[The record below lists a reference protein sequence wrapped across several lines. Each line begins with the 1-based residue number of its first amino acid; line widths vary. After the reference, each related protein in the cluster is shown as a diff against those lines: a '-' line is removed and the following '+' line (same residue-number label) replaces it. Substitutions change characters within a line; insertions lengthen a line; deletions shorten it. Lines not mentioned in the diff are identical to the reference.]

1 MSTLTERYTAT
12 YEAVNG
18 DTLDITFRAS
28 SDVDAEECAQE
39 HLERLL
45 DEEPAMQWR
54 LCGVYAVPRTL
65 AHVA

>member
-1 MSTLTERYTAT
+1 MSTLTERYTAA

-39 HLERLL
+39 HLERLQ

-54 LCGVYAVPRTL
+54 LVHVRGPFAV
-65 AHVA
+65 AA